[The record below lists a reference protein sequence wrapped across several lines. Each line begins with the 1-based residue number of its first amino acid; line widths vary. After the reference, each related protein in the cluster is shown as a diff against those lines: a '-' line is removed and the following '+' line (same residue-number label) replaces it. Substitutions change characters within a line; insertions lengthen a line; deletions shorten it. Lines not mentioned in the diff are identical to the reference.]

1 MAMISLKDVSKV
13 YQEGARPALSHINLE
28 IEGGEFVFL
37 VGASGSGKT
46 TLLQLLLREQQ
57 ATSGQLH
64 VIGEDL
70 RRLPDRLVPRY
81 RRNIGFVFQDYKLL
95 TGKTVWQNIAF
106 ALEVIGARR
115 SVIKTR
121 VAQVLT
127 TVGLDGKENRLPSEL
142 SGGEA
147 QRVAIARAYVNHPKL
162 LLADEPT
169 GNLDPTTSVGIMEVL
184 DAINRTGDTTVVMA
198 THNEEIVNSMKKRVV
213 ELHNGVMVRDEKNG
227 GYDSAKYFPDAE
239 VESKAR
245 RVNAGGSLA
254 GLSAGAPA
262 ARPEAGSP
270 ETDARSSR
278 PIHDSQH
285 VESLKAARTVDD
297 GSQDARASQG
307 LRISDLL
314 SPSSADGMPG
324 QGTTDA
330 GRASDSSSVREVRAH
345 GARRGHGSGHPARPA
360 RSRQTFARGTARD
373 ARRAAEQS
381 DDDLIEAAGGDP
393 GIARLEKSIHSGRTG
408 RYEESFRPVE
418 ETLTWGT
425 GLTAAE
431 IAGHG
436 IPQERDGHDGAGTH
450 SQDRSQGREDHSQDA
465 GNGRGDR
472 GARGA
477 AVSRRIRDARDD
489 GRTDTSDRGGAR

>member
-57 ATSGQLH
+57 ATSGQIH

-95 TGKTVWQNIAF
+95 AGKTVWQNIAF

-213 ELHNGVMVRDEKNG
+213 ELHNGEMVRDERNG

-239 VESKAR
+239 VENKAR
-245 RVNAGGSLA
+245 RVNAGTSG
-254 GLSAGAPA
+254 
-262 ARPEAGSP
+262 
-270 ETDARSSR
+270 ARSG
-278 PIHDSQH
+278 
-285 VESLKAARTVDD
+285 A
-297 GSQDARASQG
+297 QG
-307 LRISDLL
+307 QSA
-314 SPSSADGMPG
+314 ADGRDGRQDGRDLAQEPALRHAPT
-324 QGTTDA
+324 GTDGEAADRNRRGTRQAAADRDA
-330 GRASDSSSVREVRAH
+330 GRTGQDH
-345 GARRGHGSGHPARPA
+345 TGQDRP
-360 RSRQTFARGTARD
+360 TPTHD
-373 ARRAAEQS
+373 S

-418 ETLTWGT
+418 ETLTWGMGLAEVET
-425 GLTAAE
+425 GNGAPRKAEAA
-431 IAGHG
+431 HG
-436 IPQERDGHDGAGTH
+436 GRGGDTTD
-450 SQDRSQGREDHSQDA
+450 GRESRGDHDA
-465 GNGRGDR
+465 GRGNRGNGRTG
-472 GARGA
+472 
-477 AVSRRIRDARDD
+477 VSE
-489 GRTDTSDRGGAR
+489 TSDGASGASDKGGAR

>member
-1 MAMISLKDVSKV
+1 MPMISLRGVSKV
-13 YQEGARPALSHINLE
+13 YAEGARPALDDINLD
-28 IEGGEFVFL
+28 IDPGEFVFL

-46 TLLQLLLREQQ
+46 TLLQLLLREQE
-57 ATSGQLH
+57 ATSGQIH

-95 TGKTVWQNIAF
+95 AGKTVWQNIAF

-115 SVIKTR
+115 SVIKTM
-121 VAQVLT
+121 VGQALK

-184 DAINRTGDTTVVMA
+184 DAINRTGGTTVVMA

-213 ELHNGVMVRDEKNG
+213 ELHNGRMVRDERNG

-239 VESKAR
+239 VEDKAR
-245 RVNAGGSLA
+245 KVNGASSTEI
-254 GLSAGAPA
+254 SAAPA
-262 ARPEAGSP
+262 ASDPASANPTIASDPSSP
-270 ETDARSSR
+270 SVRD
-278 PIHDSQH
+278 
-285 VESLKAARTVDD
+285 AARGASDD
-297 GSQDARASQG
+297 G
-307 LRISDLL
+307 
-314 SPSSADGMPG
+314 
-324 QGTTDA
+324 
-330 GRASDSSSVREVRAH
+330 
-345 GARRGHGSGHPARPA
+345 GARTGE
-360 RSRQTFARGTARD
+360 SRDTMSQA
-373 ARRAAEQS
+373 

-408 RYEESFRPVE
+408 RYRESFRPVE

-425 GLTAAE
+425 GLQV
-431 IAGHG
+431 
-436 IPQERDGHDGAGTH
+436 PVDD
-450 SQDRSQGREDHSQDA
+450 QDQ
-465 GNGRGDR
+465 GDR
-472 GARGA
+472 
-477 AVSRRIRDARDD
+477 DK
-489 GRTDTSDRGGAR
+489 DRNATAKGKENK

>member
-28 IEGGEFVFL
+28 IDNGEFVFL

-57 ATSGQLH
+57 ATSGQIH

-95 TGKTVWQNIAF
+95 AGKTVWQNIAF

-245 RVNAGGSLA
+245 RVNA
-254 GLSAGAPA
+254 
-262 ARPEAGSP
+262 AGSP
-270 ETDARSSR
+270 LEGLR
-278 PIHDSQH
+278 
-285 VESLKAARTVDD
+285 D
-297 GSQDARASQG
+297 GSAPDGGARKRRTKDQG
-307 LRISDLL
+307 LSG
-314 SPSSADGMPG
+314 SPARGHTDGA
-324 QGTTDA
+324 QGTDGSAEPGHRAAGAEPPVPHGMRHSRGA
-330 GRASDSSSVREVRAH
+330 GRGNAGPDRSATGNRAV
-345 GARRGHGSGHPARPA
+345 
-360 RSRQTFARGTARD
+360 RD
-373 ARRAAEQS
+373 ASRAATQS

-436 IPQERDGHDGAGTH
+436 AVDGDDAHAGNTSRGADNDDGEESRDRDDRHGRDGRVRDVSKDTARRTGT
-450 SQDRSQGREDHSQDA
+450 
-465 GNGRGDR
+465 
-472 GARGA
+472 
-477 AVSRRIRDARDD
+477 
-489 GRTDTSDRGGAR
+489 TDRGGAR

>member
-1 MAMISLKDVSKV
+1 MAMISLNDVSKV

-28 IEGGEFVFL
+28 INHGEFVFL

-57 ATSGQLH
+57 ATSGQIH

-70 RRLPDRLVPRY
+70 RRLPNRLVPRY

-95 TGKTVWQNIAF
+95 AGKTVWQNIAF

-121 VAQVLT
+121 VRQVLT

-147 QRVAIARAYVNHPKL
+147 QRVAIARAYVNHPRI

-184 DAINRTGDTTVVMA
+184 DAINRSGGTTIVMA
-198 THNEEIVNSMKKRVV
+198 THNEEIVNSMKRRVV
-213 ELHNGVMVRDEKNG
+213 ELHGGVMVRDEKKG

-239 VESKAR
+239 VEKKAR
-245 RVNAGGSLA
+245 QVNGQMDDRGDAEKNA
-254 GLSAGAPA
+254 SAHMPEQAPIRA
-262 ARPEAGSP
+262 DIPQP
-270 ETDARSSR
+270 
-278 PIHDSQH
+278 PH
-285 VESLKAARTVDD
+285 ESNDTH
-297 GSQDARASQG
+297 ASQ
-307 LRISDLL
+307 
-314 SPSSADGMPG
+314 A
-324 QGTTDA
+324 
-330 GRASDSSSVREVRAH
+330 RAH
-345 GARRGHGSGHPARPA
+345 GVTA
-360 RSRQTFARGTARD
+360 ARGASQSAVSSSAHRT
-373 ARRAAEQS
+373 AEQA
-381 DDDLIEAAGGDP
+381 DNDLIESVGGDP

-408 RYEESFRPVE
+408 RYRDSFRPVE

-431 IAGHG
+431 LEQHEQQVRAQKAEAEKAVAAAKALEAAKAAKSADAKADPAANEKTADTKASDTQADKTDGG
-436 IPQERDGHDGAGTH
+436 ER
-450 SQDRSQGREDHSQDA
+450 S
-465 GNGRGDR
+465 
-472 GARGA
+472 
-477 AVSRRIRDARDD
+477 
-489 GRTDTSDRGGAR
+489 

>member
-57 ATSGQLH
+57 ATSGQIH

-245 RVNAGGSLA
+245 RVNAGG
-254 GLSAGAPA
+254 GDRA
-262 ARPEAGSP
+262 ARQASSD
-270 ETDARSSR
+270 TARS
-278 PIHDSQH
+278 
-285 VESLKAARTVDD
+285 D
-297 GSQDARASQG
+297 GSARHDAGDAAMAGRQEARKASRASGPRGDQG
-307 LRISDLL
+307 DDR
-314 SPSSADGMPG
+314 
-324 QGTTDA
+324 
-330 GRASDSSSVREVRAH
+330 
-345 GARRGHGSGHPARPA
+345 
-360 RSRQTFARGTARD
+360 
-373 ARRAAEQS
+373 S

-418 ETLTWGT
+418 ETLTWGM
-425 GLTAAE
+425 GLSAAE
-431 IAGHG
+431 TAGKDPAVPGGDQDGSRHVRRTQESHDQEPLRHG
-436 IPQERDGHDGAGTH
+436 DQEDNRRADHDG
-450 SQDRSQGREDHSQDA
+450 QDGEADK
-465 GNGRGDR
+465 
-472 GARGA
+472 
-477 AVSRRIRDARDD
+477 
-489 GRTDTSDRGGAR
+489 GGVR